1 MGYKRKIKLS
11 CFDAGSIFEQQKH
24 QLSSKEFQR
33 KKAVEGVRA
42 LLRYIGEDPDR
53 EGLVKTPERVIRAWE
68 TEWAIGYDKKFVAK
82 ETLSILGAEFE
93 DGAEQYNQMITVE
106 NIQLHSCC
114 EHHLAPF
121 FGSAIVSYIPN
132 KLHPKILG
140 LSKLARIV
148 NMFSRKL
155 QVQERLTDQIA
166 DFIQIHCKPQ
176 GVGVVLKCKHM
187 CMCSRG
193 VMQPDSW
200 AISSAL
206 RGDYLSDISVRNEF
220 LILTKN

>member
-11 CFDAGSIFEQQKH
+11 RFDTSSVFEQTEH
-24 QLSSKEFQR
+24 QLSSRPDRE
-33 KKAVEGVRA
+33 KAVEGIRA

-53 EGLVKTPERVIRAWE
+53 EGLIKTPERVVRAWE
-68 TEWAIGYDKKFVAK
+68 EYWGKGYDKKFVAK

-93 DGAEQYNQMITVE
+93 DGAERYNQMITVE

-121 FGSAIVSYIPN
+121 FGSAVVSYIPN
-132 KLHPKILG
+132 KVRPKILG